1 MMMAKP
7 DDRSDNVEKLQGMID
22 STIENVSESKEA
34 LSESNAEE
42 RQRIRD
48 KNLRR
53 MDSINHYRAEI
64 ADEIEFQKKNRSL
77 DD

>member
-7 DDRSDNVEKLQGMID
+7 DDRSDNVEKLQGMIEN
-22 STIENVSESKEA
+22 TLENVSESKEA

-42 RQRIRD
+42 RRRIHD
-48 KNLRR
+48 KNQRR
-53 MDSINHYRAEI
+53 MDSIKSFRAEI
-64 ADEIEFQKKNRSL
+64 ADEIEFQKKGKSL

>member
-1 MMMAKP
+1 MMAKP
-7 DDRSDNVEKLQGMID
+7 DDRSDNVEKLQGMIEH
-22 STIENVSESKEA
+22 TLENVSESKEA

-42 RQRIRD
+42 RRRIQD

-53 MDSINHYRAEI
+53 MDSIKGFRAEI
-64 ADEIEFQKKNRSL
+64 ADEIEFQKKSKSL

>member
-1 MMMAKP
+1 MMAKP
-7 DDRSDNVEKLQGMID
+7 DDRSDNVEKLQGMIEH
-22 STIENVSESKEA
+22 TLENVSESKEA

-42 RQRIRD
+42 RRRIHD

-53 MDSINHYRAEI
+53 MDSIKGFRAEI
-64 ADEIEFQKKNRSL
+64 ADEIEFQKKNKSL

>member
-7 DDRSDNVEKLQGMID
+7 DDRSDNVEKLQGMIE
-22 STIENVSESKEA
+22 STLENVSESKEA

-42 RQRIRD
+42 RRRIHD
-48 KNLRR
+48 KNQRR
-53 MDSINHYRAEI
+53 MDSIKSYRAEI
-64 ADEIEFQKKNRSL
+64 ADEIEFQKKGKSL